1 MEQRYAQYAVE
12 KAVQLLAID
21 SPTGFTDKAA
31 EWVLEA
37 FASLGFDA
45 RKTTKGG
52 ILIDLGG
59 EESAEGGLLLQ
70 AHTDTLGAMVAEVKA
85 NGRLRVTNLG
95 GMRAENGET
104 ENVRVY
110 TRGGKV
116 YEGTLQ
122 LCNASVHVN
131 GDYGKTERT
140 FDTTEVLL
148 DEAVTSA
155 DETRALGIE
164 TGDIVC
170 FDPRTRVTASGYIKS
185 RFLDDKLSVG
195 ILLGYWHLRR
205 RTRALPLRDQAEL
218 ELAYLFGMVGTFV
231 GAKLLSLLTVLP
243 ELRADLPLLTSD
255 IGAFFRKYLYA
266 GFVFYGGL
274 YGILSAVWL
283 YAKLAGC
290 QFALLAR
297 AYLPIVPLIHGF
309 GRLGCFCVG
318 CCYGKPSERLG
329 IAFAHS
335 EIAPNGVPLLPV
347 QLIEAA
353 LVFGLFFLLWQMS
366 RRGMD
371 GRRMLGWYLL
381 VYSVGRFVLEFFR
394 GDTYR
399 GFIGIL
405 SVSQVIALLSILGGG
420 LLLWRTRAPRNA

>member
-1 MEQRYAQYAVE
+1 MELYAALYYYFAHRVAMYGVMAALGTALAVLYLRRAE
-12 KAVQLLAID
+12 KRF
-21 SPTGFTDKAA
+21 PETAA
-31 EWVLEA
+31 
-37 FASLGFDA
+37 DA
-45 RKTTKGG
+45 ELVF
-52 ILIDLGG
+52 IY
-59 EESAEGGLLLQ
+59 GLL
-70 AHTDTLGAMVAEVKA
+70 
-85 NGRLRVTNLG
+85 
-95 GMRAENGET
+95 GM
-104 ENVRVY
+104 
-110 TRGGKV
+110 
-116 YEGTLQ
+116 
-122 LCNASVHVN
+122 
-131 GDYGKTERT
+131 
-140 FDTTEVLL
+140 
-148 DEAVTSA
+148 
-155 DETRALGIE
+155 
-164 TGDIVC
+164 
-170 FDPRTRVTASGYIKS
+170 
-185 RFLDDKLSVG
+185 
-195 ILLGYWHLRR
+195 
-205 RTRALPLRDQAEL
+205 
-218 ELAYLFGMVGTFV
+218 FV

-381 VYSVGRFVLEFFR
+381 VYSVGRFVLEFFGATR
-394 GDTYR
+394 
-399 GFIGIL
+399 IG
-405 SVSQVIALLSILGGG
+405 VSSASSPCLRSSRCCPYWAAGCCYGG
-420 LLLWRTRAPRNA
+420 LAHREMHSAIGALGRFHD

>member
-1 MEQRYAQYAVE
+1 MLPYITIFAHRVAMYGVMAALGTALAVLYLRRAE
-12 KAVQLLAID
+12 KRF
-21 SPTGFTDKAA
+21 PETAA
-31 EWVLEA
+31 
-37 FASLGFDA
+37 DA
-45 RKTTKGG
+45 ELVF
-52 ILIDLGG
+52 IY
-59 EESAEGGLLLQ
+59 GLL
-70 AHTDTLGAMVAEVKA
+70 
-85 NGRLRVTNLG
+85 
-95 GMRAENGET
+95 GM
-104 ENVRVY
+104 
-110 TRGGKV
+110 
-116 YEGTLQ
+116 
-122 LCNASVHVN
+122 
-131 GDYGKTERT
+131 
-140 FDTTEVLL
+140 
-148 DEAVTSA
+148 
-155 DETRALGIE
+155 
-164 TGDIVC
+164 
-170 FDPRTRVTASGYIKS
+170 
-185 RFLDDKLSVG
+185 
-195 ILLGYWHLRR
+195 
-205 RTRALPLRDQAEL
+205 
-218 ELAYLFGMVGTFV
+218 FV

-243 ELRADLPLLTSD
+243 ELRTDLPLLTSD

-283 YAKLAGC
+283 YAKLTGC

-329 IAFAHS
+329 IAFTHS

-405 SVSQVIALLSILGGG
+405 SVSQFIALLSILGGG